1 MYIRNKDNL
10 TASTVLNTGETGDVL
25 GVLFDCIS
33 IKFLNSKIFIKF
45 SIKFFDQI
53 SETDFGANSFYV
65 LLNNQQ
71 KQLLLSEN
79 LIQSGVV
86 ESRFFCPI
94 VIIFINL
101 LTRLMAVR

>member
-1 MYIRNKDNL
+1 MDY
-10 TASTVLNTGETGDVL
+10 VL
-25 GVLFDCIS
+25 GVLFDFIS
-33 IKFLNSKIFIKF
+33 IEFLNSKSFFNFSTIFI
-45 SIKFFDQI
+45 DQI
-53 SETDFGANSFYV
+53 SETNFGANSFYV

-94 VIIFINL
+94 VVIFINL